1 MDINFKPDSL
11 SPELRSLIEAA
22 VQVTPVLRSRH
33 GRRLAL
39 LEEKKPESDF
49 QKDK

>member
-1 MDINFKPDSL
+1 MDISFKPDSL
-11 SPELRSLIEAA
+11 SPEQRALIEAA
-22 VQVTPVLRSRH
+22 VQVTPVLRARY

-39 LEEKKPESDF
+39 GDEKKLDF